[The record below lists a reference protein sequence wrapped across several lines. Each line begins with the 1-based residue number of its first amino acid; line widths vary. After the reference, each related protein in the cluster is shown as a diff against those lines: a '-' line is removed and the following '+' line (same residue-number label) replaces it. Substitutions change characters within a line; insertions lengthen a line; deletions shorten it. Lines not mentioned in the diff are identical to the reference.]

1 MIFNKD
7 GNGSDE
13 LYKLS
18 GTFQA
23 STDFNAI
30 VSEIESAQAEVSDI
44 VGREVV
50 NEAETVYAKENPTAE
65 ETSFLQAVQR
75 AVAFLAISR
84 YARLTGLSHGD
95 TGRKI
100 KTDENEKIPF
110 EWMIDRDDREMR
122 ERWYRAMDALFSMLE
137 ASASGKSWEEAWK
150 KSDARNLALS
160 LIVKNLREVERVYP
174 LERSRYTFHLL
185 APVIREV
192 QDTRL
197 RDIIGAERL
206 QQLIDGSEAVANIRS
221 QAIRFTVLLAVATA
235 VKRWSL
241 EVFPLSV
248 ARRFSPSYQGNRESA
263 QASVAEMEWFIDK
276 LELQANGA
284 ALEIKTAI
292 SGNPYEGFELIPEN
306 SPSNKYFTT

>member
-30 VSEIESAQAEVSDI
+30 ISEIESAQAEVSDI
-44 VGREVV
+44 VGCEVV

-100 KTDENEKIPF
+100 KTDENEKKNEEP
-110 EWMIDRDDREMR
+110 EMPA
-122 ERWYRAMDALFSMLE
+122 EETPEEQDKEDETNCTAEGMCIGMLFGMSI
-137 ASASGKSWEEAWK
+137 G
-150 KSDARNLALS
+150 LALDNMVTGMCVGMLFGMVIGS
-160 LIVKNLREVERVYP
+160 GVKK
-174 LERSRYTFHLL
+174 H
-185 APVIREV
+185 
-192 QDTRL
+192 
-197 RDIIGAERL
+197 
-206 QQLIDGSEAVANIRS
+206 
-221 QAIRFTVLLAVATA
+221 
-235 VKRWSL
+235 K
-241 EVFPLSV
+241 
-248 ARRFSPSYQGNRESA
+248 
-263 QASVAEMEWFIDK
+263 K
-276 LELQANGA
+276 
-284 ALEIKTAI
+284 
-292 SGNPYEGFELIPEN
+292 
-306 SPSNKYFTT
+306 